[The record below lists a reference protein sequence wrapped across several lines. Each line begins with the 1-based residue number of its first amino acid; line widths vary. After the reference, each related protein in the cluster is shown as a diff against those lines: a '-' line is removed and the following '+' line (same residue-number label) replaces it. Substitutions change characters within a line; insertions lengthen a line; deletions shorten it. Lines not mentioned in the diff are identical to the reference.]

1 MLSFLVMYHLSE
13 IENLSLSS
21 STSTRLNKKNTSSSG
36 ELKQEELCVDLRR
49 MIVLPY
55 LRKNGERITNLP
67 QM

>member
-13 IENLSLSS
+13 IENLSVLS
-21 STSTRLNKKNTSSSG
+21 STSTRLNKNSSSSG
-36 ELKQEELCVDLRR
+36 ELKQEEICVDLRR